1 MTNAGGMRAVR
12 YGVTR
17 DYVLGMQ
24 VVLPDGEITELG
36 GKIVKNSSGYSLL
49 DLLIGSEGTLGILT
63 RVTLKLIS
71 EPRVNLSLLVPF
83 ADLDQHIAAARNH
96 NGALVLAQG
105 ADRVGHAN
113 GLVVA
118 VNIIHACQPP

>member
-1 MTNAGGMRAVR
+1 
-12 YGVTR
+12 
-17 DYVLGMQ
+17 MQ

-71 EPRVNLSLLVPF
+71 EPRVNLSLLVPSRIWIS
-83 ADLDQHIAAARNH
+83 ASRRCPRCSTAESRQRWSSWSARSSRLLKTTLAAIFPTTARM
-96 NGALVLAQG
+96 
-105 ADRVGHAN
+105 
-113 GLVVA
+113 
-118 VNIIHACQPP
+118 PTF